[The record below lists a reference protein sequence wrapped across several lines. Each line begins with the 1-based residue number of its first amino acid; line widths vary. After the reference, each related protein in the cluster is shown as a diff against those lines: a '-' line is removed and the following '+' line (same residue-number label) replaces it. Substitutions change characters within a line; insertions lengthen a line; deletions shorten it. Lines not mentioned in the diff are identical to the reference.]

1 MTGRVESQEVQ
12 VVIFSLGGEE
22 YCVDISCVREIIRMV
37 EITRIPKLPDF
48 VEGVINLRGQITTV
62 IDMRKRFDMELME
75 NDTNRIIIIDLQGE
89 PFGAVVDSVYEVKT
103 ISLDLIDSVPSIK
116 HAQTQEYLKGIC
128 KIDDRILIL
137 LDFEKILSDLELAQ
151 TVTMKEEM
159 ETVNT

>member
-1 MTGRVESQEVQ
+1 MTEHVGSQEVQ

-62 IDMRKRFDMELME
+62 IDMRKRFEMEPLE
-75 NDTNRIIIIDLQGE
+75 NDANRIIIIDLQGE

-103 ISLDLIDSVPSIK
+103 ISLDMIVSVPSIK

-151 TVTMKEEM
+151 TIKIKEEM